1 MSNDLDLRCNSLWHV
16 AGEAAATDPQQRL
29 FLACCAESLET
40 AGYRATPAL
49 NSDNGLQI
57 GVFCA
62 VETSDYAYLQQD
74 KPSPY
79 TGTGS
84 HTAVAPNRV
93 SYTFDLRGPSV
104 ALNTACSSS
113 LTCLS
118 VAKRSF
124 DGNECSAVLVG
135 GANLQLTTAVVRLLR
150 GRGHAQPV
158 LPMQV
163 R

>member
-1 MSNDLDLRCNSLWHV
+1 MSR
-16 AGEAAATDPQQRL
+16 AEAAATDPQQRL

-62 VETSDYAYLQQD
+62 VETSDYAVLQQH

-93 SYTFDLRGPSV
+93 SAAPECRERCAVARNVDEKQQSEGLYPHRVNGRRG
-104 ALNTACSSS
+104 
-113 LTCLS
+113 
-118 VAKRSF
+118 
-124 DGNECSAVLVG
+124 
-135 GANLQLTTAVVRLLR
+135 
-150 GRGHAQPV
+150 
-158 LPMQV
+158 
-163 R
+163 